1 MKKLS
6 LTVIGLYLLFLHAF
20 SQNSRQ
26 DTTFYNAKPLHLE
39 EINLVS
45 SYYQQE
51 GIHSAVTGGIGNEHV
66 VDLSNGLEL
75 KFVGWDPDHNKHT
88 LSLEMGF
95 DHHTAASSAYV
106 SKSGASSTQ
115 GTRLYPA
122 INWTME
128 KDNGNAFGIGT
139 YYSAEYN
146 YKSIGLDV
154 HVTKK
159 FNSNSELN
167 AKVSGFFDKVKMIYP
182 SELIPGVSSTPVTTG
197 PTYYTTASG
206 RRVSLSE
213 GFGNDASES
222 IPSSSRNT
230 YTASVSYAQV
240 INKELQASV
249 DVDLVSQN
257 GYLGLPFHRVYFTDG
272 SAQVENL
279 PSSRI
284 KLPVGFRLN
293 YFMGDHVIFRTYYR
307 YYQDDWGIKSHTAEL
322 EVPVKLNV
330 FFSIS
335 PFFRY
340 YTQTASTYFGAY
352 ATHKTSDQFYTSNY
366 SLSALNSQ
374 FMGVGM
380 HLAPPKGIFT
390 EHISSMEVRY
400 GHYTQTTDL
409 YSDILSFAFTFK

>member
-6 LTVIGLYLLFLHAF
+6 LTVIGLYLLFLNAF
-20 SQNSRQ
+20 SQNTKQ
-26 DTTFYNAKPLHLE
+26 DTAVYNAKPLKLE

-45 SYYQQE
+45 SYYKQQ
-51 GIHSAVTGGIGNEHV
+51 GNHSAVTGGIGNEKV
-66 VDLSNGLEL
+66 VDLSNGVEL

-106 SKSGASSTQ
+106 SKTGASSTQ
-115 GTRLYPA
+115 GTRIYPA

-128 KDNGNAFGIGT
+128 KDNGNAFGIGA
-139 YYSAEYN
+139 YYSSEYN
-146 YKSIGLDV
+146 YKSLGVDF
-154 HVTKK
+154 HATKK

-182 SELIPGVSSTPVTTG
+182 SELVPGTTTTVNSG
-197 PTYYTTASG
+197 VTYYTTASG
-206 RRVSLSE
+206 RTVALGSGGGTKE
-213 GFGNDASES
+213 YS
-222 IPSSSRNT
+222 IPSSDRNT
-230 YTASVSYAQV
+230 YTASLSYSQV

-249 DVDLVSQN
+249 DVDLVSQT
-257 GYLGLPFHRVYFTDG
+257 GYLGLPFHRVYLTDG
-272 SAQVENL
+272 SVHVENL
-279 PSSRI
+279 PSSRM

-293 YFMGDHVIFRTYYR
+293 YFMGDNVIFRTYYR

-322 EVPVKLNV
+322 EVPVKLNA
-330 FFSIS
+330 FFSVS
-335 PFFRY
+335 PFYRF
-340 YTQTASTYFGAY
+340 YTQTASKYFAGY
-352 ATHKTSDQFYTSNY
+352 AEHKTTEQFYTSNY

-374 FMGVGM
+374 FMGVGV

-400 GHYTQTTDL
+400 GHYSQTTDL
-409 YSDILSFAFTFK
+409 TSNIISFAFTFK